1 MSKYNKSLSGV
12 SVPHHKNTSE
22 MKIETMPVPDKVYLG
37 MSQHM
42 GAPCEVC
49 VKVGDEVKVGQLV
62 GKPTAFMSAPIHS
75 SVSGKVTAIDEIIMS
90 SGMKTPVVVIEADK
104 LQTLDES
111 IAPPVVNTR
120 EEFIEA
126 IKQSGLVGLGG
137 AGFPTHIKFNP
148 KNPDQVDTLVIN
160 FAECE
165 PYITAD
171 NRVGVEQADHVVGG
185 IKTTMHFLNI
195 KNCIIGVEDNKPEAI
210 RILTEK
216 TKDEPNIKVQPLKA
230 IYPQGGEKV
239 LIYHTTGRVVG
250 EGQLPADVGVIV
262 SNVASIAFVDKY
274 MKTGIPLISKILT
287 VDGDAVAN
295 PKNVEAL
302 IGTRFVD
309 IINFCGGYKAEPR
322 KILMGGPMMGI
333 AIPDDTYPLLKNNN
347 AVLAFTEAQIDT
359 RPETPC
365 IRCARCINA
374 CPFQLMPASI
384 EKAYNAGNVDQL
396 KKLKVNLCMECGC
409 CSYVC
414 PAKRPLVLVNRL
426 SKNMLRASK

>member
-1 MSKYNKSLSGV
+1 MPFTIVRQDITRMKVDAIVNAANTDLAMGGGV
-12 SVPHHKNTSE
+12 CGAIFKAAGPARLQAAC
-22 MKIETMPVPDKVYLG
+22 DKVSPIKTG
-37 MSQHM
+37 
-42 GAPCEVC
+42 GAAITPGFDLPAKFVIHAAGPVYSHWNAEQN
-49 VKVGDEVKVGQLV
+49 EQLLR
-62 GKPTAFMSAPIHS
+62 SAYTES
-75 SVSGKVTAIDEIIMS
+75 L
-90 SGMKTPVVVIEADK
+90 K
-104 LQTLDES
+104 LAHKHKCES
-111 IAPPVVNTR
+111 IA
-120 EEFIEA
+120 F
-126 IKQSGLVGLGG
+126 
-137 AGFPTHIKFNP
+137 
-148 KNPDQVDTLVIN
+148 
-160 FAECE
+160 
-165 PYITAD
+165 
-171 NRVGVEQADHVVGG
+171 
-185 IKTTMHFLNI
+185 
-195 KNCIIGVEDNKPEAI
+195 
-210 RILTEK
+210 
-216 TKDEPNIKVQPLKA
+216 
-230 IYPQGGEKV
+230 
-239 LIYHTTGRVVG
+239 
-250 EGQLPADVGVIV
+250 
-262 SNVASIAFVDKY
+262 
-274 MKTGIPLISKILT
+274 PLISKILT